1 MEITHFFGGSMKPE
15 INFYGG
21 DEKSGDVF
29 MVETHAPAGHLLT
42 QHSHEKPH
50 LSYLAQ
56 GTAKVNVDGVSSVHV
71 GPAVLTI
78 AAHKVHSV
86 YAVTDITW
94 LCLWATDE
102 KIERQAHE
110 SLELLEVT

>member
-1 MEITHFFGGSMKPE
+1 MKTE
-15 INFYGG
+15 INFHGG
-21 DEKSGDVF
+21 DAESGDVF
-29 MVETHAPAGHLLT
+29 MVETHAPAGHKLT
-42 QHSHEKPH
+42 QHAHDKPH

-56 GTAKVNVDGVSSVHV
+56 GTAIVEVDGIRKSYI

-78 AAHKVHSV
+78 AAHKVHAV

-102 KIERQAHE
+102 EMQAAARE
-110 SLELLEVT
+110 QLKVLEVA

>member
-1 MEITHFFGGSMKPE
+1 MKPE
-15 INFYGG
+15 IHFHGG
-21 DEKSGDVF
+21 DAESGDVF
-29 MVETHAPAGHLLT
+29 MVETHAPAGHKLT
-42 QHSHEKPH
+42 QHAHEKPH

-56 GTAKVNVDGVSSVHV
+56 GTARVDVDGITSVYV

-102 KIERQAHE
+102 DMQRQAHE
-110 SLELLEVT
+110 SLELLEVI